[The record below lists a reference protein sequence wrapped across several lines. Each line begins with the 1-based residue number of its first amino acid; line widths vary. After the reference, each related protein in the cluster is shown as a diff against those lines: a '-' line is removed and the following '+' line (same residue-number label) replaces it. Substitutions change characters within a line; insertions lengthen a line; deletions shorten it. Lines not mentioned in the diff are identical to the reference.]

1 MLAFNSRLLATAVV
15 LLLVV
20 TSSSPVLFAQIEVTY
35 PVQLFA
41 TEATSLADWNNQSDV
56 GDPGSFGQTINQS
69 SPCDC
74 DVAGSASGETHSVYT
89 TSVSL
94 PPAGM
99 DVGMFHTAV
108 GDVWTLPGDRE
119 IKEIS
124 VKVYCRAQSTLELI
138 PVDVL
143 VEHGSAGTGWSPLFS
158 SQIPTMDGQ
167 QCSSLS
173 GSSFVTNAW
182 TAASIT
188 TLGLRITPTNFDLSA
203 VAQDLQFFIAS
214 VVVEI
219 VLIDP
224 CDEFHNDPPGA
235 ITGLPNNLQI
245 PAEIGSCSALV
256 NWAELPVAVDFCDGQ
271 ISAVSDIASGST
283 FDLGTTAVTYTATDS
298 FGKVSTS
305 MFTVTVS
312 DDQAPEILGMPSSMT
327 QTAEAGSCGATISW
341 TAPTTTD
348 NCPDPLLTSSH
359 ESGDTFSVGTTTVTY
374 TSLDANGLSSSASFD
389 ISITDDEAPAHIGA
403 PISQD
408 LSSDAGSCGA
418 VASWSAHSTS
428 DNCGIASDQ
437 STAASGDF
445 FGLGLST
452 VTMTLTDTHGNSTI
466 HEFTITVTDTEAPQ
480 LIGMP
485 TSMTQTADAGSCG
498 ATTMWTAPTT
508 TDNCPD
514 PVLTSTH
521 QPGDNFAVGTTTVTY
536 TSLDA
541 NGLSTSASF
550 DISISDD
557 EAPAHIG
564 APISQELSNDLGSC
578 GAVASWA
585 AHSTSDNCG
594 VASDTSTAA
603 SGDFFGLGPSTE
615 TMTLTDIHG
624 NVTTHQFTITVTD
637 TEAPQLLGMPTSMTQ
652 TAEAGSCGATIMWA
666 APTTTDNCPGA
677 VLTST
682 HQPGENFPVGT
693 TTVTYTSDD
702 ANGLSTSDSFDISIS
717 DDEAPAHIGAPVSQ
731 DLSSDSGSC
740 GAVATWSAH
749 STSDNCGIESDVST
763 AASGEVYEIGA
774 TIVTM
779 TLTDIHGNVTTHQF
793 TITVTDN
800 ETPQLLGMPAG
811 ITQSADSGDCGAV
824 INWTPPTTTDN
835 CSGAVLTST
844 HQPGDNFPVGTT
856 AVTYTS
862 LDANGL
868 STSAAFDITVT
879 DDEAPAYS
887 GLPLSQNL
895 GSDPGLCGAVATW
908 AAHST
913 SDNCGIASDVSTSSS
928 GDLFDLGTST
938 VTMTLTDSHGNST
951 THQFSITVT
960 DTEAPVIAG
969 FGPGN
974 NTATYTK
981 VGVGMA
987 SLTAGKYSFAPPMPF
1002 AAGDISDNCTASGLQ
1017 GAFTIEVA
1025 GVPTAVGSVVP
1036 GDTQGDYPYGP
1047 AGTELTWTV
1056 TDSNGV
1062 PSELILQ
1069 TIIIT
1074 VPDGYDCNSNGLPD
1088 PFEITEGIGGASDCN
1103 GNGLIDFPCDIE
1115 TGCDWDLNQN
1125 AMLDSCECQLDL
1137 TSMVQ
1142 PGGNFMISWNGFES
1156 ISGLLIERE
1165 ILDGMGIIEVLESD
1179 YEGSSFTDLSTP
1191 CYDGVRYTVTR
1202 VCENSR
1208 TPSVANMKTP
1218 IDINGDPLFEPSLA
1232 DLNPVVI
1239 DGNHALMAS
1248 PATATSNGIVS
1259 VYERDLLGEWTKLQ
1273 ELVATQPGAGFGQ
1286 HMALKE
1292 QQYLIISAPDAAPGG
1307 SVFLYRWDVIGLG
1320 YTMQGEI
1327 KPQLASG
1334 SSIDPASGDRFG
1346 EGLALDIDSNR
1357 LLVGANGDDT
1367 SQVDAG
1373 AAYLFQLTSQ
1383 GSFWALDQLAKLT
1396 LSASDAQVDDRLSL
1410 GHRGSLAIAGDYLVL
1425 GTDTKPNPE
1434 STADLQSPING
1445 QAFLFYPDNSGNW
1458 DNSSYERLV
1467 VPGVSEGQAFGSA
1480 VAMSNNTI
1488 MVAADEDSVVAE
1500 NEGAIYVFQRN
1511 LDDSWSF
1518 HSSIAIDASCIDP
1531 AGGPLG
1537 FGQDLA
1543 ISGEQAF
1550 IGSNRET
1557 AFIFD
1562 NRCGSWAMT
1571 ELMENVDPDFVHF
1584 GQYVALSGTTAWTS
1598 AAGSQTGPQSGT
1610 SQGLSFAPDPAL
1622 IRTTLTEIEVH
1633 RQMLAHPEAGNFT
1646 FSASSVAGPIT
1657 VYNGTVATTL
1667 EVLASIEETLTP
1679 GGSCGYAE
1687 THGFTMSMSHV
1698 VGDQGLSVVDLEALP
1713 FLGSTPDFVS
1723 PRIDNIGGGT
1733 DTGWTLGVIYS
1744 LTPPGPGGPVLDRT
1758 FDTPTDVVRASYEV
1772 VCGDWP
1778 EAGSTTLSFQDL
1790 NLGGS
1795 NGIIS
1800 NQVAVGSLGYTA
1812 SSGGILTLQIEN
1824 NSTNE
1829 VFIRGDC
1836 SNDGN
1841 INIQD
1846 SVLLLNHLFSGTPV
1860 ACRDASDVNDDGL
1873 INLVDPIYELM
1884 YIMGLGPV
1892 PPSPGVVC
1900 GADPT
1905 PDALECSSFN
1915 ACSQECPVTP

>member
-1 MLAFNSRLLATAVV
+1 TDDEAPAYTGAPASQDL
-15 LLLVV
+15 
-20 TSSSPVLFAQIEVTY
+20 SS
-35 PVQLFA
+35 
-41 TEATSLADWNNQSDV
+41 D
-56 GDPGSFGQTINQS
+56 
-69 SPCDC
+69 
-74 DVAGSASGETHSVYT
+74 AGSCGAVATWATHS
-89 TSVSL
+89 TSDNCGIDS
-94 PPAGM
+94 
-99 DVGMFHTAV
+99 DT
-108 GDVWTLPGDRE
+108 
-119 IKEIS
+119 S
-124 VKVYCRAQSTLELI
+124 
-138 PVDVL
+138 
-143 VEHGSAGTGWSPLFS
+143 
-158 SQIPTMDGQ
+158 
-167 QCSSLS
+167 
-173 GSSFVTNAW
+173 
-182 TAASIT
+182 TAASGDFFG
-188 TLGLRITPTNFDLSA
+188 LG
-203 VAQDLQFFIAS
+203 
-214 VVVEI
+214 
-219 VLIDP
+219 
-224 CDEFHNDPPGA
+224 
-235 ITGLPNNLQI
+235 
-245 PAEIGSCSALV
+245 
-256 NWAELPVAVDFCDGQ
+256 
-271 ISAVSDIASGST
+271 
-283 FDLGTTAVTYTATDS
+283 AT
-298 FGKVSTS
+298 
-305 MFTVTVS
+305 TVTMTLTDIHGNVTTHEYTITVT
-312 DDQAPEILGMPSSMT
+312 DTEAPQLLGMPSSMT
-327 QTAEAGSCGATISW
+327 QTAEAGNCGATISW
-341 TAPTTTD
+341 AVPTTTD

-359 ESGDTFSVGTTTVTY
+359 QPGDNFPVGTTTVTY
-374 TSLDANGLSSSASFD
+374 TSD
-389 ISITDDEAPAHIGA
+389 
-403 PISQD
+403 
-408 LSSDAGSCGA
+408 
-418 VASWSAHSTS
+418 
-428 DNCGIASDQ
+428 
-437 STAASGDF
+437 
-445 FGLGLST
+445 
-452 VTMTLTDTHGNSTI
+452 
-466 HEFTITVTDTEAPQ
+466 
-480 LIGMP
+480 
-485 TSMTQTADAGSCG
+485 
-498 ATTMWTAPTT
+498 
-508 TDNCPD
+508 
-514 PVLTSTH
+514 
-521 QPGDNFAVGTTTVTY
+521 
-536 TSLDA
+536 DA

-557 EAPAHIG
+557 EAPAYTG
-564 APISQELSNDLGSC
+564 APASQDLSSDAGSC
-578 GAVASWA
+578 GAVATWA
-585 AHSTSDNCG
+585 AHSSSDNCG
-594 VASDTSTAA
+594 IASDTSTAA
-603 SGDFFGLGPSTE
+603 SG
-615 TMTLTDIHG
+615 
-624 NVTTHQFTITVTD
+624 
-637 TEAPQLLGMPTSMTQ
+637 
-652 TAEAGSCGATIMWA
+652 
-666 APTTTDNCPGA
+666 
-677 VLTST
+677 
-682 HQPGENFPVGT
+682 
-693 TTVTYTSDD
+693 
-702 ANGLSTSDSFDISIS
+702 
-717 DDEAPAHIGAPVSQ
+717 
-731 DLSSDSGSC
+731 
-740 GAVATWSAH
+740 
-749 STSDNCGIESDVST
+749 
-763 AASGEVYEIGA
+763 EVFEIGA
-774 TIVTM
+774 TTVTM
-779 TLTDIHGNVTTHQF
+779 TLTDIHGNVTTHQL
-793 TITVTDN
+793 TITVTDT
-800 ETPQLLGMPAG
+800 ETPQLLGMPSG
-811 ITQSADSGDCGAV
+811 ITHSADAGDCGAV
-824 INWTPPTTTDN
+824 INWTLPTTTDN
-835 CSGAVLTST
+835 CSGAVLSST
-844 HQPGDNFPVGTT
+844 HQPGDNFTVGTT
-856 AVTYTS
+856 TVTYTS
-862 LDANGL
+862 FDANGL
-868 STSAAFDITVT
+868 STSASFDITVT
-879 DDEAPAYS
+879 DDESPAYS

-895 GSDPGLCGAVATW
+895 DSDPGLCGAVATW
-908 AAHST
+908 AAHSA

-960 DTEAPVIAG
+960 DSEAPVISG
-969 FGPGN
+969 FDPGN

-987 SLTAGKYSFAPPMPF
+987 SLTAGKFSFAPPMPF
-1002 AAGDISDNCTASGLQ
+1002 AAGDISDNCTVSGLQ
-1017 GAFTIEVA
+1017 GSFTIEVT
-1025 GVPTAVGSVVP
+1025 GVPTAVGSVIP
-1036 GDTQGDYPYGP
+1036 GDTQGDYSYGP
-1047 AGTELTWTV
+1047 AGTELTWMV

-1062 PSELILQ
+1062 SSEPILQ

-1142 PGGNFMISWNGFES
+1142 PDGNFMISWNGFES

-1165 ILDGMGIIEVLESD
+1165 ILDGMEIIEVLESD

-1218 IDINGDPLFEPSLA
+1218 IDNNGDPLFEPSLA

-1248 PATATSNGIVS
+1248 PATATSNGNVS
-1259 VYERDLLGEWTKLQ
+1259 VYERDVLGEWSKIQDL
-1273 ELVATQPGAGFGQ
+1273 AGTQSGDGFGQ
-1286 HMALKE
+1286 HLALKE
-1292 QQYLIISAPDAAPGG
+1292 QQYLIISTPDSAPGG
-1307 SVFLYRWDVIGLG
+1307 SVFLYRWDLNNLN

-1346 EGLALDIDSNR
+1346 EGLALDIATDR
-1357 LLVGANGDDT
+1357 LLVGANGDDS

-1434 STADLQSPING
+1434 STADLQSPIHG

-1458 DNSSYERLV
+1458 DNSSYERLE

-1488 MVAADEDSVVAE
+1488 MVAADEDSVAAE
-1500 NEGAIYVFQRN
+1500 NEGAIYVFQRD

-1518 HSSIAIDASCIDP
+1518 HSSIAIDASWIDP
-1531 AGGPLG
+1531 SGGPLG
-1537 FGQDLA
+1537 FGQALA
-1543 ISGEQAF
+1543 ISGDQAF

-1562 NRCGSWAMT
+1562 NRCGAWAMT
-1571 ELMENVDPDFVHF
+1571 ELMENVDPDFIHF
-1584 GQYVALSGTTAWTS
+1584 GQHVALSGTTAWTS
-1598 AAGSQTGPQSGT
+1598 AAGSQTGPHSGT

-1633 RQMLAHPEAGNFT
+1633 RQMLAHPEAGSFT

-1667 EVLASIEETLTP
+1667 EVTASIEEALTP

-1790 NLGGS
+1790 DLGGS

-1812 SSGGILTLQIEN
+1812 NSGGTLTLQIEN

-1860 ACRDASDVNDDGL
+1860 DCRDASDVNDDGS

-1905 PDALECSSFN
+1905 PDDLECSSFN
-1915 ACSQECPVTP
+1915 ACSQECPATP